1 MRFGPLHWGQN
12 GMFGWQ
18 DRHFKNNKKR
28 RKCTSIVSVVD
39 EEADRASQI
48 LSVLSQLAVA
58 SCDAPEAGLG
68 LKAKQETGPSC
79 PEMTWKTII
88 RLTIYQFILCQINE
102 IFYQ

>member
-1 MRFGPLHWGQN
+1 MELLDDKADISKIIVN
-12 GMFGWQ
+12 G
-18 DRHFKNNKKR
+18 
-28 RKCTSIVSVVD
+28 KCTSIVSVVD

-79 PEMTWKTII
+79 PEMT
-88 RLTIYQFILCQINE
+88 
-102 IFYQ
+102 

>member
-1 MRFGPLHWGQN
+1 MGLFTGAKMDFLGDKTDISKIIVN
-12 GMFGWQ
+12 
-18 DRHFKNNKKR
+18 

-79 PEMTWKTII
+79 PEMT
-88 RLTIYQFILCQINE
+88 
-102 IFYQ
+102 

>member
-1 MRFGPLHWGQN
+1 MLFSEIQLRYGSFHWGQD
-12 GMFGWQ
+12 GLYGWQ
-18 DRHFKNNKKR
+18 DRHFKNNIK
-28 RKCTSIVSVVD
+28 KCTSIVSVVD

-79 PEMTWKTII
+79 PEMTWIKIMA
-88 RLTIYQFILCQINE
+88 LD
-102 IFYQ
+102 

>member
-1 MRFGPLHWGQN
+1 MLFSEIQLRYGPFHRDQN
-12 GMFGWQ
+12 EIFAWP
-18 DRHFKNNKKR
+18 FKNN

-79 PEMTWKTII
+79 PEMTWIKIMA
-88 RLTIYQFILCQINE
+88 LD
-102 IFYQ
+102 

>member
-1 MRFGPLHWGQN
+1 M
-12 GMFGWQ
+12 
-18 DRHFKNNKKR
+18 KN

-48 LSVLSQLAVA
+48 LRVLSQLAVA

-79 PEMTWKTII
+79 PEMT
-88 RLTIYQFILCQINE
+88 
-102 IFYQ
+102 

>member
-1 MRFGPLHWGQN
+1 M
-12 GMFGWQ
+12 
-18 DRHFKNNKKR
+18 
-28 RKCTSIVSVVD
+28 VD

-79 PEMTWKTII
+79 PEMTWITIMA
-88 RLTIYQFILCQINE
+88 LG
-102 IFYQ
+102 